1 MCQEPFTQMVH
12 KYQNL
17 VFSICVKVTGDYFAA
32 EDLTQETFLSAY
44 RHKEEFDGKN
54 EKAWLCRIASN
65 KCIDYSRQAARRMVP
80 TEDEVLG
87 SHPARA
93 GGPEEQCIEE
103 VVREELQEKCG
114 QLKPP
119 YDEIAKLYFCEEH
132 PAGEIA
138 ELKQK
143 NLKTVQTQIY
153 RARAMLRKL
162 YGKERS

>member
-1 MCQEPFTQMVH
+1 
-12 KYQNL
+12 
-17 VFSICVKVTGDYFAA
+17 
-32 EDLTQETFLSAY
+32 
-44 RHKEEFDGKN
+44 
-54 EKAWLCRIASN
+54 
-65 KCIDYSRQAARRMVP
+65 MVP

-119 YDEIAKLYFCEEH
+119 YDEIAKLYFCEER
-132 PAGEIA
+132 PASEIA